1 MELIDYDGPTPKCG
15 KTASTRGKTIF
26 RDATKAAV
34 AAITATLES
43 GITITVYR
51 CPKCEGLHLTRN
63 VWGPWNR
70 ALLAEY
76 GIEREAA

>member
-1 MELIDYDGPTPKCG
+1 MELIGYDRPSSRCG
-15 KTASTRGKTIF
+15 SGGIGGHGKTIF
-26 RDATKAAV
+26 RDTTKAAV

-43 GITITVYR
+43 GFTITVYR
-51 CPKCEGLHLTRN
+51 CPEGLHLTRN
-63 VWGPWNR
+63 LWGPWNR